1 MATGTAGTD
10 AVTRPDPIV
19 TKDTEFYWE
28 GAQRGELLG
37 QACAACGKL
46 RHPPRPM
53 CPHCHSVERTI
64 VRLSGR
70 GEVYSWIVPRHPA
83 PVGFAESPIVALVE
97 LEEGIRIVSNV
108 VGAAPGLVRQG
119 LPVEVAFEPTRSGR
133 AVPVF
138 RPRGQPQG
146 REAGAQRA
154 AGERSSSD

>member
-1 MATGTAGTD
+1 MDSGSEASD

-19 TKDTEFYWE
+19 TRDTDFYWE
-28 GAQRGELLG
+28 GALRGELLG

-53 CPHCHSVERTI
+53 CPHCHGVERKV

-70 GEVYSWIVPRHPA
+70 GEVYSWIIPRHPA
-83 PVGFAESPIVALVE
+83 PVGFAESPVVAPVE

-108 VGAAPGLVRQG
+108 VGAAPGQVRQG
-119 LPVEVAFEPTRSGR
+119 LPVEVAFEPTRSGK

-138 RPRGQPQG
+138 RPRASA
-146 REAGAQRA
+146 R
-154 AGERSSSD
+154 

>member
-1 MATGTAGTD
+1 MGSGSEAGGG
-10 AVTRPDPIV
+10 VTRPDPIV
-19 TKDTEFYWE
+19 TRDTDFYWE
-28 GAQRGELLG
+28 GALRGELLG

-53 CPHCHSVERTI
+53 CPHCHSVERKV

-83 PVGFAESPIVALVE
+83 PVGFEESPVVALVE

-108 VGAAPGLVRQG
+108 VGAAPGQVRQG
-119 LPVEVAFEPTRSGR
+119 LPVEVCFEPTRSGK

-138 RPRGQPQG
+138 RPRGH
-146 REAGAQRA
+146 
-154 AGERSSSD
+154 

>member
-1 MATGTAGTD
+1 MSSGSEAGG
-10 AVTRPDPIV
+10 AVARPDPIV
-19 TKDTEFYWE
+19 TRDTDFYWE
-28 GAQRGELLG
+28 GALRGELLG

-53 CPHCHSVERTI
+53 CPHCHGVERKV

-108 VGAAPGLVRQG
+108 VGAAPGQVRQG
-119 LPVEVAFEPTRSGR
+119 LPVEVSFEPTRGGK

-138 RPRGQPQG
+138 RPRG
-146 REAGAQRA
+146 R
-154 AGERSSSD
+154 

>member
-1 MATGTAGTD
+1 MGSGDD
-10 AVTRPDPIV
+10 ASGAATRPDPIV
-19 TKDTEFYWE
+19 TRDTDFYWE
-28 GAQRGELLG
+28 GALRGELLG

-53 CPHCHSVERTI
+53 CPHCHCLERKL

-83 PVGFAESPIVALVE
+83 PVGFAEAPVVALVE

-108 VGAAPGLVRQG
+108 VGAAPGQVRQG
-119 LPVEVAFEPTRSGR
+119 LPVEVAFEPTRSGK

-138 RPRGQPQG
+138 RPRG
-146 REAGAQRA
+146 R
-154 AGERSSSD
+154 

>member
-1 MATGTAGTD
+1 MSSGSEAGGG
-10 AVTRPDPIV
+10 VTRPDPIV
-19 TKDTEFYWE
+19 TRDTDFYWE
-28 GAQRGELLG
+28 GALRGELLG

-53 CPHCHSVERTI
+53 CPHCHSVERKV

-83 PVGFAESPIVALVE
+83 PVGFAESPVVALVE

-108 VGAAPGLVRQG
+108 VGAAPGQVRQG
-119 LPVEVAFEPTRSGR
+119 LPVEVRFEPTRSGK

-138 RPRGQPQG
+138 RPRG
-146 REAGAQRA
+146 R
-154 AGERSSSD
+154 

>member
-1 MATGTAGTD
+1 MGTGGEVGGG
-10 AVTRPDPIV
+10 VTRPDPIV
-19 TKDTEFYWE
+19 TRDTDFYWE
-28 GAQRGELLG
+28 GALRGELLG

-53 CPHCHSVERTI
+53 CPHCHSVLRKV

-83 PVGFAESPIVALVE
+83 PVGFAESPVVALVE

-108 VGAAPGLVRQG
+108 VGAAPGQVRQG
-119 LPVEVAFEPTRSGR
+119 LPVEVSFEPTRSGK

-138 RPRGQPQG
+138 RPRG
-146 REAGAQRA
+146 R
-154 AGERSSSD
+154 